1 MQKIFFHRCIRFDNK
16 HIVSG
21 AYDGKIKVWDLQA
34 ALDPRKPSQA
44 LCIRTLMVSGL
55 LAKKTDLEVS
65 NKDIRK
71 PPYPFHKIPK
81 TLIYP
86 EVKYLCRVDNK
97 IG

>member
-1 MQKIFFHRCIRFDNK
+1 MQKLFFCRCIRFDNK

-44 LCIRTLMVSGL
+44 LCIRTLMVGCL
-55 LAKKTDLEVS
+55 FAKRANLEIR
-65 NKDIRK
+65 NKDTRK
-71 PPYPFHKIPK
+71 PLYLFHKIPK

-86 EVKYLCRVDNK
+86 EAKYLFRVDNK
-97 IG
+97 

>member
-55 LAKKTDLEVS
+55 LAKKQISKSVIRILENRPTS
-65 NKDIRK
+65 SIKSQR
-71 PPYPFHKIPK
+71 P
-81 TLIYP
+81 
-86 EVKYLCRVDNK
+86 
-97 IG
+97 